1 MSYRNHAPRGNQE
14 ILNNSC
20 YSDKFKVH
28 IHTTI
33 PIQVYKWM
41 MQHAADNGQNLNDT
55 IIMLYEFYKNNK
67 ELPERYEQ
75 GILTLRQIIQDEI
88 KKVNIVTEQ

>member
-1 MSYRNHAPRGNQE
+1 
-14 ILNNSC
+14 
-20 YSDKFKVH
+20 
-28 IHTTI
+28 
-33 PIQVYKWM
+33 M
-41 MQHAADNGQNLNDT
+41 MQHAADNRQNLNDT